1 MALETERC
9 SPNNASSP
17 GPTDNNRRPGL
28 DDCSDQTK
36 EVVSSSSSTTTTSPQ
51 QQSQPDVA
59 VSAFR
64 PVRDEAAVDGDENR
78 TPKTVAEESSLL
90 VCNKPLSICSPLQN
104 KTVAAATT
112 ADPLHNRHVS
122 PPPLQQPARKKPSSN
137 VQKTQ
142 QATAD
147 VPRWVHQ
154 QQQHAAHNGDHGP
167 LQPPSTAAAAVAVEY
182 TMAMAAAAAAAAGGG
197 GHVPPVFPFNSW
209 MYRFNFLPIVPA
221 AAEYF
226 REMQHHNLHHPAA
239 GGGSPEMSDDR
250 PTAAALHLQ
259 SQHAEFARQQ
269 QLTGTVANLHHHH
282 NNPVVPTP
290 QVVQS
295 AAHQPLQPPPPP
307 PPPQPSS
314 LQPPMMATGYVSRP
328 ASTSGSSDVSSSYGP
343 PTAAGAGT
351 TKNCGSY
358 RSPSPRSPSPYR
370 LAFSVDN
377 ILRPEFGSKL
387 HHHLQ
392 QQHHHLQPLPQQHH
406 YRNGRPSSASPP
418 PPPPSV
424 AKMHFNTLLQNK
436 PHSQQSIP
444 SLHRPAPTRPK
455 AVAVGPKRP
464 VSAVAAEKANKRKPA
479 QQPLPVCSPVII
491 NNNNNNYDSD
501 NSKSANGGRS
511 DHHHKPDDS
520 GNEQESAGSDATGSG
535 DQQSNDKE
543 MWPAWVY
550 CTRYS
555 DRPSSGPRS
564 RRMKRKDKCPEEKRP
579 RTAFSGEQLS
589 RLKKEFN
596 ENRYLTER
604 RRQELANEL
613 GLNEAQIKIWFQ
625 NKRAKIKKSS
635 GSKNPLALQLMA
647 QGLYNHTTVAMSDE
661 EMDDHLTVASS

>member
-36 EVVSSSSSTTTTSPQ
+36 EVVSSSPPPPTTMTTTSAPRQ
-51 QQSQPDVA
+51 QPAEVA
-59 VSAFR
+59 ISAFR
-64 PVRDEAAVDGDENR
+64 PVRDDADDGDENR
-78 TPKTVAEESSLL
+78 APKAAAEESSLL
-90 VCNKPLSICSPLQN
+90 ACSKPLSICSPLQN
-104 KTVAAATT
+104 KTAA
-112 ADPLHNRHVS
+112 ADPLHVVNRHVS
-122 PPPLQQPARKKPSSN
+122 PPPPLPPPLPQQPARKKPSSN
-137 VQKTQ
+137 AVQKTQ
-142 QATAD
+142 QPAAD

-154 QQQHAAHNGDHGP
+154 QQQHAADHGP
-167 LQPPSTAAAAVAVEY
+167 LQPPSNAAAAVAVEY
-182 TMAMAAAAAAAAGGG
+182 TMAMAAAAAAAAGGAG

-226 REMQHHNLHHPAA
+226 REMQHHNLQQHHPNGA
-239 GGGSPEMSDDR
+239 GSPEMSGDDR
-250 PTAAALHLQ
+250 PTTAALRLQ
-259 SQHAEFARQQ
+259 SPHAEFARQQ
-269 QLTGTVANLHHHH
+269 QVTSLQHHLHHHH
-282 NNPVVPTP
+282 NSAVPTS

-295 AAHQPLQPPPPP
+295 AAAHQPLQPPPPP
-307 PPPQPSS
+307 PPPQPS
-314 LQPPMMATGYVSRP
+314 LLHPPTMGTTGGYVSRP

-343 PTAAGAGT
+343 PTAAGVGN
-351 TKNCGSY
+351 TKNCY
-358 RSPSPRSPSPYR
+358 RSPSPRSPSPFR

-392 QQHHHLQPLPQQHH
+392 QQQHNHHLHHHHQQPLPPQHH
-406 YRNGRPSSASPP
+406 HHHHRNGRPSSTSPP

-424 AKMHFNTLLQNK
+424 AKMHFNALLQNK
-436 PHSQQSIP
+436 THSQQSIP

-464 VSAVAAEKANKRKPA
+464 ATAVASEKVNNKRKPA
-479 QQPLPVCSPVII
+479 QLQPLPACSPVI
-491 NNNNNNYDSD
+491 NHNNNNYDSD
-501 NSKSANGGRS
+501 NSKSANGGRN

-555 DRPSSGPRS
+555 DRPSSG
-564 RRMKRKDKCPEEKRP
+564 KCAKS
-579 RTAFSGEQLS
+579 FSFYYYNTYIV
-589 RLKKEFN
+589 EF
-596 ENRYLTER
+596 EFGFPICGDAVDLHA
-604 RRQELANEL
+604 QE
-613 GLNEAQIKIWFQ
+613 
-625 NKRAKIKKSS
+625 
-635 GSKNPLALQLMA
+635 
-647 QGLYNHTTVAMSDE
+647 V
-661 EMDDHLTVASS
+661 

>member
-36 EVVSSSSSTTTTSPQ
+36 EMVSSSSTSSMSSTSPQ
-51 QQSQPDVA
+51 QPQPDVT

-64 PVRDEAAVDGDENR
+64 PVRDGTAADGDDDQ
-78 TPKTVAEESSLL
+78 TPPKAQAVESSLL
-90 VCNKPLSICSPLQN
+90 ACSKPLSICSPLQN
-104 KTVAAATT
+104 KTAVAV
-112 ADPLHNRHVS
+112 DPLCNRHAS
-122 PPPLQQPARKKPSSN
+122 PPPLLQQQPARKKLSSHI
-137 VQKTQ
+137 QKAQ
-142 QATAD
+142 QVTTD
-147 VPRWVHQ
+147 VPRWVQ
-154 QQQHAAHNGDHGP
+154 QQQHAAHNGDHGS
-167 LQPPSTAAAAVAVEY
+167 LQPPSTAAAAAAVEY

-226 REMQHHNLHHPAA
+226 REMQHHNLHHQAD
-239 GGGSPEMSDDR
+239 GGSPETSDDR
-250 PTAAALHLQ
+250 PPVALHLEP
-259 SQHAEFARQQ
+259 QHSEFAK
-269 QLTGTVANLHHHH
+269 QLPLNGTVASSH
-282 NNPVVPTP
+282 PVVPLP

-314 LQPPMMATGYVSRP
+314 QQPPMMATGYVSRP
-328 ASTSGSSDVSSSYGP
+328 ASTSGSSDVSSSYGCGGGHS
-343 PTAAGAGT
+343 TAGGAGT

-358 RSPSPRSPSPYR
+358 RSPSPRSPSPFR

-387 HHHLQ
+387 HHQL
-392 QQHHHLQPLPQQHH
+392 QQHHNHLHHHHHQPLPQHNRH
-406 YRNGRPSSASPP
+406 GRPLSASPP
-418 PPPPSV
+418 PPTA
-424 AKMHFNTLLQNK
+424 AKLHFNTLLQNK
-436 PHSQQSIP
+436 PHTQQSTL

-455 AVAVGPKRP
+455 AAAVGPKRP
-464 VSAVAAEKANKRKPA
+464 ALAVTSDKSNSKRKPV
-479 QQPLPVCSPVII
+479 QQPLPACSPVI
-491 NNNNNNYDSD
+491 NNNNCYDSD
-501 NSKSANGGRS
+501 NSKSATGVPNN
-511 DHHHKPDDS
+511 HHKPDDS

-555 DRPSSGPRS
+555 DRPSSGECKNVLFIITINYIVNKFVFGFPFYCTS
-564 RRMKRKDKCPEEKRP
+564 R
-579 RTAFSGEQLS
+579 
-589 RLKKEFN
+589 N
-596 ENRYLTER
+596 N
-604 RRQELANEL
+604 
-613 GLNEAQIKIWFQ
+613 
-625 NKRAKIKKSS
+625 
-635 GSKNPLALQLMA
+635 
-647 QGLYNHTTVAMSDE
+647 
-661 EMDDHLTVASS
+661 

>member
-36 EVVSSSSSTTTTSPQ
+36 EVVSSSSPPQQ
-51 QQSQPDVA
+51 QQSQPDVT

-64 PVRDEAAVDGDENR
+64 PVRDDAAVDGADHENR
-78 TPKTVAEESSLL
+78 SPPKAVAEESSLL
-90 VCNKPLSICSPLQN
+90 ACSKPLSICSPLQN
-104 KTVAAATT
+104 KTAAAA
-112 ADPLHNRHVS
+112 ADPLHSRHVS
-122 PPPLQQPARKKPSSN
+122 PPLLQQPARKKPSSN
-137 VQKTQ
+137 VQKIQ
-142 QATAD
+142 QTTAD

-154 QQQHAAHNGDHGP
+154 QQQHAVHNDGGDHGP
-167 LQPPSTAAAAVAVEY
+167 LQAPSTAAAAVAVEY

-197 GHVPPVFPFNSW
+197 AGHVPPVFPFNSW

-226 REMQHHNLHHPAA
+226 REMQHHNLHHPTSD
-239 GGGSPEMSDDR
+239 GSPEMSGDDHSPQR
-250 PTAAALHLQ
+250 ALHLQ
-259 SQHAEFARQQ
+259 SQHVEFARQQ
-269 QLTGTVANLHHHH
+269 QLNLHHSP
-282 NNPVVPTP
+282 PVVPAP

-307 PPPQPSS
+307 PPPQPLSQQS
-314 LQPPMMATGYVSRP
+314 PMMVTGYVSRP

-358 RSPSPRSPSPYR
+358 RSPSPRSPSPFR

-387 HHHLQ
+387 HQHLQ
-392 QQHHHLQPLPQQHH
+392 QQHHHHHQPLPQQHH
-406 YRNGRPSSASPP
+406 HRNGRPSSASPP

-436 PHSQQSIP
+436 PHFQQSVP

-455 AVAVGPKRP
+455 VVSVGPKRP
-464 VSAVAAEKANKRKPA
+464 APAVASDKANKRKPA
-479 QQPLPVCSPVII
+479 QQPLPACSPVII
-491 NNNNNNYDSD
+491 NNNNNYDSD
-501 NSKSANGGRS
+501 NSKSANGG
-511 DHHHKPDDS
+511 HHKPDDS